1 MERLQEYMKRV
12 IVFPRKGKT
21 VKGDASKEEVEAART
36 GENTIKQNRV
46 ALAIKN
52 VAEVPEVNIADEK
65 SEEGAYKKLRAVRSE
80 ARLVGVRE
88 KRAKAKAEEAA
99 DKKK

>member
-1 MERLQEYMKRV
+1 MKRV

-21 VKGDASKEEVEAART
+21 VNGDASKEEVEAART

-52 VAEVPEVNIADEK
+52 VTEVPEVKIADEQG
-65 SEEGAYKKLRAVRSE
+65 EEGAFKKLRAVRSE
-80 ARLVGVRE
+80 ARFVGVRE
-88 KRAKAKAEEAA
+88 ARAKAKAAEAA